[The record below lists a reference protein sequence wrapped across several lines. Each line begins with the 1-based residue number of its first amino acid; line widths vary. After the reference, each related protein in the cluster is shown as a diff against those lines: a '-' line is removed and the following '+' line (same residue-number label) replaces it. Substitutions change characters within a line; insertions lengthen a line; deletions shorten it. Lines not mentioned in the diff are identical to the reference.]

1 VKVDLMMRGEIDPF
15 SNRNHL
21 VLVQALMRGSA
32 PVATRLTLVSASQ
45 ELREGEDRLR
55 FDRKDA
61 TGLMQVGSAK
71 LRLGELDEA
80 IDAFERGRM
89 VAPRHFA
96 LVAGLG
102 AARTFLHE
110 GALAKVRALP
120 DVSALDGL
128 AAVLPDLDQLT
139 TLEQRVVHA
148 SARPVAATLPALASA
163 GKTVRILPL
172 DVRTSDVPGVRCVR
186 VEELFDTSE
195 HGWALR
201 QQLAEM
207 AAEIAG

>member
-1 VKVDLMMRGEIDPF
+1 
-15 SNRNHL
+15 
-21 VLVQALMRGSA
+21 
-32 PVATRLTLVSASQ
+32 
-45 ELREGEDRLR
+45 
-55 FDRKDA
+55 
-61 TGLMQVGSAK
+61 MQVGSAK
-71 LRLGELDEA
+71 LRLGEMEEA

-102 AARTFLHE
+102 AAKTFVRE
-110 GALAKVRALP
+110 DALAKVRALP
-120 DVSALDGL
+120 DVGALEGL
-128 AAVLPDLDQLT
+128 AAVLPDLDPLT
-139 TLEQRVVHA
+139 TLELRVVHA
-148 SARPVAATLPALASA
+148 SARPIAGALRALAAA

-172 DVRTSDVPGVRCVR
+172 DVPTTEVPGRSVR